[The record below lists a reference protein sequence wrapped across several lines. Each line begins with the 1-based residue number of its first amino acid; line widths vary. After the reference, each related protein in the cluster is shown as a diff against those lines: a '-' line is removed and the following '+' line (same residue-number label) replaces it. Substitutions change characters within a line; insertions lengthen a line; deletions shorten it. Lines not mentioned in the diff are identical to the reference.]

1 MLRILIV
8 DDSPTSRASLT
19 RDIERMGHRP
29 LVASGG
35 MHAIEIYQKEHPG
48 LVLLDVMMPDIDGY
62 TVARKIRAIQ
72 VDEWVPIIF
81 LSAKDDD
88 QDLERGIEA
97 GGDDYLIKPVSYVVL
112 NAKIRAMQRIDDM
125 RQKLLYLSRQ
135 LAAANRELE
144 KISHQ
149 DGLTGLA
156 NRRYF
161 DFFLSQELMRA
172 KRNRQQ
178 ITVMLCDVDAFKAY
192 NDNYGHLAGDEA
204 LRRLAKALAST
215 CKRSGDLVARF
226 GGEEFALVLPDTP
239 PEGAEQM
246 ARNILDAVLGM
257 QIPHSYSRVSSYLTI
272 SVGYIST
279 APAQEV
285 TSESLLLHADEAL
298 YQAKQKGRNA
308 YFAFNEPPEASQK
321 TAGSGV

>member
-8 DDSPTSRASLT
+8 DDSPTSRVALAKN
-19 RDIERMGHRP
+19 IERMGHRP
-29 LVASGG
+29 IIANGG
-35 MHAIEIYQKEHPG
+35 MQAIELYRKENPG

-62 TVARKIRAIQ
+62 TVARKIRALQ

-97 GGDDYLIKPVSYVVL
+97 GGDDYLVKPVSYVVL

-135 LAAANRELE
+135 LATANRELE

-161 DFFLSQELMRA
+161 DFYLTQELMRA
-172 KRNRQQ
+172 KRSGAPLSV
-178 ITVMLCDVDAFKAY
+178 ILCDVDSFKAF
-192 NDNYGHLAGDEA
+192 NDNYGHLAGDET
-204 LRRLAKALAST
+204 LRKVAKALT
-215 CKRSGDLVARF
+215 GICKRPGDLVARF
-226 GGEEFALVLPDTP
+226 GGEEFSFVMPDTP
-239 PEGAEQM
+239 AGGAEQV
-246 ARNILDAVLGM
+246 ARNILEAVASL
-257 QIPHSYSRVSSYLTI
+257 QIPHAYSQAAPHVTI
-272 SVGYIST
+272 SVGYIAIQPT
-279 APAQEV
+279 QDV

-298 YQAKQKGRNA
+298 YQAKQTGRNN
-308 YFAFNEPPEASQK
+308 YFAFSE
-321 TAGSGV
+321 TAR

>member
-8 DDSPTSRASLT
+8 DDSPTSRVALSKN
-19 RDIERMGHRP
+19 IERMGHRP
-29 LVASGG
+29 IIAEGG
-35 MHAIEIYQKEHPG
+35 LQAIELYRKENPG

-62 TVARKIRAIQ
+62 TVARKIRALQ

-97 GGDDYLIKPVSYVVL
+97 GGDDYLVKPVSYVVL

-135 LAAANRELE
+135 LATANRELE

-161 DFFLSQELMRA
+161 DFYLTQELMRA
-172 KRNRQQ
+172 KRSGAPLS
-178 ITVMLCDVDAFKAY
+178 VMLCDVDFFKAF
-192 NDNYGHLAGDEA
+192 NDNYGHLAGDET
-204 LRRLAKALAST
+204 LRKVAKALT
-215 CKRSGDLVARF
+215 GICKRPGDLVARF
-226 GGEEFALVLPDTP
+226 GGEEFAFVMPDTP
-239 PEGAEQM
+239 AGGAEQV
-246 ARNILDAVLGM
+246 ARNILEAVASL
-257 QIPHSYSRVSSYLTI
+257 QIPHSYSKAAPHVTI

-279 APAQEV
+279 QPAQEV

-298 YQAKQKGRNA
+298 YQAKQTGRNN
-308 YFAFNEPPEASQK
+308 YFAFSETPR
-321 TAGSGV
+321 